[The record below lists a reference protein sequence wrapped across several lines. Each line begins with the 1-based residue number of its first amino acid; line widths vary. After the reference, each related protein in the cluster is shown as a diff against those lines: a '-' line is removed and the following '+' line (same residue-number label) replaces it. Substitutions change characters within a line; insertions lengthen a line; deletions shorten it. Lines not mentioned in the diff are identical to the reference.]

1 MVVVENSR
9 HGTPLDQ
16 PEVFNNHVL
25 EFLSSMQS

>member
-1 MVVVENSR
+1 VENSR

-25 EFLSSMQS
+25 DFLSSMQT